1 MPKNNFQNSAER
13 GNIELLQHTN
23 NLGWNTTLATDEF
36 SVYDAL
42 ITTPNRQYLAETKH
56 REKVYNEMIMEDKK
70 MHSIIRESKKIKEE
84 TGEEYGVLY
93 INTFNDGTA
102 LVWNINKEL
111 MSSCESKIMQ
121 CPLTT
126 SGYQKRV
133 DKLVWLLPTEAAYK
147 VEKS

>member
-1 MPKNNFQNSAER
+1 MPKNNFQKSAER
-13 GNIELLQHTN
+13 GNLELLQATN
-23 NLGWNTTLATDEF
+23 ILGWNTKLATDEY

-42 ITTPNRQYLAETKH
+42 ISTPNNTYLAETKH
-56 REKVYNEMIMEDKK
+56 RDKKYDEMIMEDKK
-70 MHSIIRESKKIKEE
+70 MHNIIKESKKIQQE

-111 MSSCESKIMQ
+111 MSSCESKVMQ